1 MKRLFLL
8 TAGVALAACGSDD
21 SGGGPGGTGGAGGTG
36 AFGAFGGN
44 AGAAAGGGNAGQA
57 GSGGA
62 TGGSAGVGGVGGVG
76 ATGGVGGSGGGAAA
90 LITALGKSK
99 WSAKQTRA
107 GKQRVIQMEFDA
119 GSLFWAE
126 VRNPFGPARQRRMRV
141 MQIES
146 DGQTVNTTVTVPAGW
161 PSDPENGK
169 KDTFSIKVNPGAPRT
184 LEVTQ
189 GGTTETFQEGAWP
202 APSSGFTAVARVFA
216 TGGAMANA
224 FCESG
229 TFTAPNRGVIWNF
242 ARGKSTEAL
251 LGEDT
256 VAGAQ
261 LSQWHDPTNN
271 NQYAITDV
279 PGFDQ
284 NGGTLLS
291 DQFNFIVLYLG
302 TVTHSGGSFG
312 LREKDDDVRD
322 GIWAFLGSNVGSSS
336 TADVF
341 LEVHGK
347 ATTDLTADMPSAIF
361 PAQDLKFEAMLLRCN
376 QTLQDIDVE
385 LNQGSW
391 KAVSSA
397 TTKPQ
402 IDNTLFPP
410 AL

>member
-1 MKRLFLL
+1 MKRLCVLAVSVL
-8 TAGVALAACGSDD
+8 LAACGSDD
-21 SGGGPGGTGGAGGTG
+21 TGGGPGVGGSGGSGNSG

-44 AGAAAGGGNAGQA
+44 AGAAAGGGFAGQA
-57 GSGGA
+57 GNGGIGGGTGGGA
-62 TGGSAGVGGVGGVG
+62 GVG

-99 WSAKQTRA
+99 WSGMQTRA

-126 VRNPFGPARQRRMRV
+126 VRNPFGPARLRRMRV
-141 MQIES
+141 MQIAS
-146 DGQTVNTTVTVPAGW
+146 DGKTVDTTVTVPAGW
-161 PSDPENGK
+161 PSDPDNGK
-169 KDTFSIKVNPGAPRT
+169 KETFGIEVKAGTPRT

-189 GGTTETFQEGAWP
+189 GGTTEIFQEGAWP
-202 APSSGFTAVARVFA
+202 APTSGFTAIARVFA
-216 TGGAMANA
+216 TSGAMDNA
-224 FCESG
+224 FCGSSVL
-229 TFTAPNRGVIWNF
+229 TAPNRGVIWNF
-242 ARGKSTEAL
+242 ARGKSTEAN
-251 LGEDT
+251 LGEDI

-261 LSQWHDPTNN
+261 LSQWKDPTNN
-271 NQYAITDV
+271 NQYAVTDV
-279 PGFDQ
+279 PGFSQ

-312 LREKDDDVRD
+312 LRELDDDVRD

-336 TADVF
+336 TSDVF

-347 ATTDLTADMPSAIF
+347 ATADLTGDMPSAVF
-361 PAQDLKFEAMLLRCN
+361 PAQDLKFEAMVLRCN
-376 QTLQDIDVE
+376 KALQDIDIQ